1 MEQRKVIV
9 RTVNQETGLASEFY
23 VLSALLRNSVDANIT
38 LGNQKKVDIIVNNK
52 GVAMTIDVKSLRSTG
67 DFIIGNYKENKDDKN
82 HFYIFVYYSNFE
94 NVKENPELYVVPA
107 TEISA
112 IVKEREKNVNNVSLK
127 VLREKYSRDFSDA
140 VKIFK

>member
-1 MEQRKVIV
+1 MERTGIHTARRTADKTIEIIFLNFIISFPSVKIVWGDYFEKVY
-9 RTVNQETGLASEFY
+9 F
-23 VLSALLRNSVDANIT
+23 
-38 LGNQKKVDIIVNNK
+38 
-52 GVAMTIDVKSLRSTG
+52 
-67 DFIIGNYKENKDDKN
+67 FIIGNYFESKDDKN

-112 IVKEREKNVNNVSLK
+112 IVKERESVNNVSI
-127 VLREKYSRDFSDA
+127 VSLREKYSKDFSDA

>member
-1 MEQRKVIV
+1 MG
-9 RTVNQETGLASEFY
+9 TLNQTTGMVSEFY
-23 VLSALLRNSVDANIT
+23 VLSVLLRCGINANLT

-52 GVAMTIDVKSLRSTG
+52 GVAMTIDVKGLKSSG
-67 DFIIGNYKENKDDKN
+67 DFIIGNYMESKDDKN

-112 IVKEREKNVNNVSLK
+112 IVKER
-127 VLREKYSRDFSDA
+127 
-140 VKIFK
+140 

>member
-1 MEQRKVIV
+1 MG
-9 RTVNQETGLASEFY
+9 TLNQTTGMVSEFY
-23 VLSALLRNSVDANIT
+23 VLSVLLRCGINANLT

-52 GVAMTIDVKSLRSTG
+52 GVAMTIDVKGLKSSG
-67 DFIIGNYKENKDDKN
+67 DFIIGNYFESKDDKN

-94 NVKENPELYVVPA
+94 NVKEDPELYVVPA

-112 IVKEREKNVNNVSLK
+112 IVKERESVNNVSI
-127 VLREKYSRDFSDA
+127 VSLREKYSKDFSDA

>member
-1 MEQRKVIV
+1 MG
-9 RTVNQETGLASEFY
+9 TVNQETGLASEFY
-23 VLSALLRNSVDANIT
+23 VISALLRNSVDANIT
-38 LGNQKKVDIIVNNK
+38 LGNQKKVDIVVNCN
-52 GVAMTIDVKSLRSTG
+52 GTAFTIDVKSLRSTG

-107 TEISA
+107 TGISA

>member
-1 MEQRKVIV
+1 MG
-9 RTVNQETGLASEFY
+9 TLNQTTGMVSEFY
-23 VLSALLRNSVDANIT
+23 VLSVLLRCGINANLT

-52 GVAMTIDVKSLRSTG
+52 GVAMTIDVKGLKSSG
-67 DFIIGNYKENKDDKN
+67 DFIIGNYMESKDDKN

-94 NVKENPELYVVPA
+94 NVKENPELFVVPA

-112 IVKEREKNVNNVSLK
+112 IVKERESVNNVSI
-127 VLREKYSRDFSDA
+127 VSLREKYSKDFSDA

>member
-1 MEQRKVIV
+1 MG
-9 RTVNQETGLASEFY
+9 TLNQTTGMVSEFY
-23 VLSALLRNSVDANIT
+23 VLSVLLRCGINANLT

-52 GVAMTIDVKSLRSTG
+52 GVAMTIDVKGLKSSG
-67 DFIIGNYKENKDDKN
+67 DFIIGNYMESKDDKN

-112 IVKEREKNVNNVSLK
+112 IVKERESVNNVSI
-127 VLREKYSRDFSDA
+127 VSLREKYSRDFSDA

>member
-1 MEQRKVIV
+1 MK
-9 RTVNQETGLASEFY
+9 TVNQETGLASEFY

-52 GVAMTIDVKSLRSTG
+52 GVAMTIDVKGLKSSG
-67 DFIIGNYKENKDDKN
+67 DFIIGNYFESKDDKN

-94 NVKENPELYVVPA
+94 NVKENPELYVVQA

-127 VLREKYSRDFSDA
+127 LLREKYSRDFSDA

>member
-1 MEQRKVIV
+1 MG
-9 RTVNQETGLASEFY
+9 TLNQTTGMVSEFY
-23 VLSALLRNSVDANIT
+23 VLSVLLRCGINANLT

-52 GVAMTIDVKSLRSTG
+52 GVAMTIDVKGLKSSG
-67 DFIIGNYKENKDDKN
+67 DFIIGNYFESKDDKN

-94 NVKENPELYVVPA
+94 NVKENPELFVVPA

-112 IVKEREKNVNNVSLK
+112 IVKERESVNNVSIAS
-127 VLREKYSRDFSDA
+127 LREKYSKDFSDA

>member
-1 MEQRKVIV
+1 MK
-9 RTVNQETGLASEFY
+9 TVNQETGLASEFY

>member
-1 MEQRKVIV
+1 MK
-9 RTVNQETGLASEFY
+9 TVNQTTGMVSEFY
-23 VLSALLRNSVDANIT
+23 VLSVLLRCGINANLT

-52 GVAMTIDVKSLRSTG
+52 GVAMTIDIKGLKSSG
-67 DFIIGNYKENKDDKN
+67 DFIIGNYFESKDDKN

-112 IVKEREKNVNNVSLK
+112 IVKERESVNNVSI
-127 VLREKYSRDFSDA
+127 VSLREKYSKDFSDA

>member
-1 MEQRKVIV
+1 MG
-9 RTVNQETGLASEFY
+9 TLNQTTGMVSEFY
-23 VLSALLRNSVDANIT
+23 VLSVLLRCGINANLT

-52 GVAMTIDVKSLRSTG
+52 GVAMTIDVKGLKSSG
-67 DFIIGNYKENKDDKN
+67 DFIIGNYMESKDDKN

-94 NVKENPELYVVPA
+94 NVKENPELFVVPA

-112 IVKEREKNVNNVSLK
+112 IVKERESVNNVSIAS
-127 VLREKYSRDFSDA
+127 LREKYSKDFSDA